1 MLSIDL
7 DFAATQVAAQVNA
20 SPGELGMTW
29 NDEGRSQWMG
39 RRRGRWAVLAAALA
53 GVAAVALA
61 GAAPPASA
69 GTNFWTSLGPDGGF
83 VSTVVADP
91 ANPQVLYAGSVGGV
105 FKSVDGGASWRAA
118 SRGLQ
123 IRPVTALAVDPHQPG
138 TVYAAAGDTTTL
150 EVGLA
155 VSRDG
160 GATWSPTGSLSNGYA
175 RDGGEEF
182 FSSLAVDP
190 AHGGTVFAASNF
202 AIYVS
207 RDSGQDWS
215 RSKDFGFINPQDG
228 LSVQVV
234 ADPPRGSVFA
244 YVAGVDL
251 FGNANPYVKVLESDD
266 GGATWIDHSAALPKA
281 TAAKL
286 AIEPSSPGI
295 LYLLQDGKIFRSL
308 DGAASW
314 QEARSAGGP
323 LAAGPHGLV
332 VAGNRAS
339 GIVEST
345 DGGKTWVEIATPP
358 VDTIT
363 SYAFGAA
370 PGQLYA
376 SGNALG
382 VVASDDGGQSW
393 QAANHGLTATSVL
406 AVAVDPSRP
415 ARIYTVLAD
424 SDGALRTSGV
434 FKTRNGGASWRPIG
448 AELPSA
454 DIGLVALDEASLFVD
469 PTRPDALLYSTSGF
483 AARSADAGASWT
495 PLPPLP
501 SCLRASS
508 IAPEP
513 ASPSILYAAA
523 SRCSELVCAA
533 FESIDGGATWS
544 CLPLARISRVVVAPS
559 NPAIVYATGFVDSVK
574 EHFLWRSPDAG
585 KSWAPIDRRLPFRLP
600 PYGGA
605 LALAVDPSD
614 AQRLFVANTM
624 GVWRSLDGGAHWSET
639 DRGLP
644 LATAAQFP
652 FSSAPLLAVDP
663 NNPLLVYAAANYLG
677 VYRSLDGGNRWRPI
691 LAGLPP
697 LDQFEGSAYFYEAL
711 MPDPRHSGTV
721 YLATGGD
728 GLLTYTAN

>member
-1 MLSIDL
+1 
-7 DFAATQVAAQVNA
+7 
-20 SPGELGMTW
+20 MTRKG
-29 NDEGRSQWMG
+29 EGRSQWMG
-39 RRRGRWAVLAAALA
+39 RRRGRWAVLAAAA

-61 GAAPPASA
+61 GAAPPARA

-91 ANPQVLYAGSVGGV
+91 AHPQVLYAGSVGGV

-118 SRGLQ
+118 SRGME
-123 IRPVTALAVDPHQPG
+123 IRPITALAVDPHQPG

-160 GATWSPTGSLSNGYA
+160 GATWSPVSFSNGYA

-202 AIYVS
+202 TIYVS
-207 RDSGQDWS
+207 SPSAQGWS
-215 RSKDFGFINPQDG
+215 RSKDFGSINPQDG

-234 ADPPRGSVFA
+234 ADPSRGSVFA
-244 YVAGVDL
+244 YVSGADL
-251 FGNANPYVKVLESDD
+251 FGNTNPYVKLLESDD
-266 GGATWIDHSAALPKA
+266 GGATWSDHSAALPGT

-286 AIEPSSPGI
+286 AIEPTSPGI

-339 GIVEST
+339 GVVEST
-345 DGGKTWVEIATPP
+345 DGGRTWVEIATPP

-415 ARIYTVLAD
+415 ARIYAALAD

-434 FKTRNGGASWRPIG
+434 FKTRNGGASWLPIG

-454 DIGLVALDEASLFVD
+454 DVGQVALDQASLFVD
-469 PTRPDALLYSTSGF
+469 PAQPGTLLYGAATF
-483 AARSADAGASWT
+483 AAGSADAGASWT
-495 PLPPLP
+495 LFPPPP

-513 ASPSILYAAA
+513 ASPSIVYAA
-523 SRCSELVCAA
+523 SGRCSEACSA
-533 FESIDGGATWS
+533 FKSIDGGVTWS

-559 NPAIVYATGFVDSVK
+559 DPSIVYTTGFVDSVK
-574 EHFLWRSPDAG
+574 EHFLWRSADAG

-605 LALAVDPSD
+605 PALVVDPSD
-614 AQRLFVANTM
+614 AQRLFVANTT

-644 LATAAQFP
+644 LATAARFP
-652 FSSAPLLAVDP
+652 FSSPPLLAVDP
-663 NNPLLVYAAANYLG
+663 NNPLLVYAGASYLG
-677 VYRSLDGGNRWRPI
+677 VYRSLDGGNRWQPI
-691 LAGLPP
+691 VAGLPP
-697 LDQFEGSAYFYEAL
+697 LDPFSGSAYFYEAL
-711 MPDPRHSGTV
+711 VPDPRHSGTV
-721 YLATGGD
+721 YLATGGG
-728 GLLTYTAN
+728 GLLAYTAK